1 MEKSIDRYFEDVIG
15 VEYSDPNEYSPLSLA
30 YIGDSVFDLLVKTVL
45 VTRNN
50 KQAYKYHKEASR
62 IVKAESQA
70 NHIDLLMDVLTE
82 EEIDIY
88 KRGRNAKTHS
98 TAKNA
103 TVGQYRKAT
112 GFEALIGYLYLNRD
126 YDRLF
131 ELIRQIFDSL
141 ESREKE

>member
-1 MEKSIDRYFEDVIG
+1 MEKSLDRYFTDILG
-15 VEYSDPNEYSPLSLA
+15 VEYSDPKEYSPLSLA
-30 YIGDSVFDLLVKTVL
+30 YIGDSVFDLMVKTIL

-50 KQAYKYHKEASR
+50 KQAYKYHKEASS

-70 NHIDLLMDVLTE
+70 AYIDFLMEHLTE
-82 EEIDIY
+82 EEIWIY
-88 KRGRNAKTHS
+88 KRGRNTKTHS

-126 YDRLF
+126 YNRLF
-131 ELIRQIFDSL
+131 ELMHQILDNL
-141 ESREKE
+141 EQQEKA

>member
-15 VEYSDPNEYSPLSLA
+15 VEYSDPKEYSPLSLA

-50 KQAYKYHKEASR
+50 KQAHKYHKEASR
-62 IVKAESQA
+62 IVKAEAQA

-88 KRGRNAKTHS
+88 KRGRNAKPHS

-112 GFEALIGYLYLNRD
+112 GFEALIGYLYLNKD

-131 ELIRQIFDSL
+131 ELTGQIFDSL
-141 ESREKE
+141 ERREKE

>member
-1 MEKSIDRYFEDVIG
+1 MEKSLDRYFEDVIG
-15 VEYSDPNEYSPLSLA
+15 VEYSDPKEYSPLSLA
-30 YIGDSVFDLLVKTVL
+30 YIGDSIFDLLVKTVL

-50 KQAYKYHKEASR
+50 KQTYKYHKEASS
-62 IVKAESQA
+62 IVKADSQA
-70 NHIDLLMDVLTE
+70 MFIDDLMDNLTE

-112 GFEALIGYLYLNRD
+112 GFEALFGYLYLSRN

-131 ELIRQIFDSL
+131 ELTKQIFDSL
-141 ESREKE
+141 EKGEKE